1 MTLHTQYDDTDEMEE
16 LPLATVKRASLY
28 SIVRLMNPVAA
39 VRNQVDLSCNRL
51 TNCTLSIC
59 SGEPNRTEGN

>member
-39 VRNQVDLSCNRL
+39 VRNQVDLFCSGL
-51 TNCTLSIC
+51 TNCTLSTC
-59 SGEPNRTEGN
+59 SGEQDRTEGN